1 MPPSEYGSSAD
12 FESAVDT
19 GPYVPRF
26 TRDQLDKTGQ
36 KIYDQLKQQRTQLQ
50 KGMGEEQAGRLYTD
64 FMGLQPDETLALMA
78 QQLQSTGI
86 TDIYKVKKQ
95 NVKTPLQYVPGDE
108 YSGGDS
114 FVDSSG
120 ARVYGDI
127 KQDDKGNYYTEG
139 EKVVNTETGKPITP
153 SVGQQ
158 ALAANPNILSDY
170 RLQSRRFVGTGVE
183 FTPEGVPVYFSTGY
197 KRPTEFQESGLSPVL
212 ALALTAALG
221 PAGLQLSMPAAG
233 AIAGGVTGLAQS
245 GGDINAALKSALLG
259 GATSYGLEQLL
270 GASAA
275 GMNVPSPADFAAMEA
290 TGLEALTGPSFNVPS
305 PADFAAM
312 EALGNFGYTP
322 GEIDEILKTSL
333 SQAASGIPGDLQGLS
348 DKDLLDLTMSE
359 SGAVTTPDVSK
370 PDWDTSYP
378 QDNLV
383 DTGTLKSPPMTPDQV
398 AAAAALRGIGD
409 PAMAAELG
417 TADLSW
423 MDKVNPAQLAAI
435 DTGTLPGTTLGDKLA
450 YTLGAAASK
459 VGEKLATPAGLA
471 AAGFGLA
478 SLAEATGAGKGG
490 GGAGGG
496 GGGWSGSMPR
506 YTLERSTIP
515 FTREP
520 YSKEPVMGRAFFTE
534 PKYVPRQEVAAA
546 QGGIMNL
553 NSGRYLRGKT
563 DGMADKIPSN
573 IDGVQ
578 PAALSHGEFVI
589 PADVVSHLGNGNS
602 EAGADVL
609 YKMMDRVR
617 KARTGSVK
625 QGKEINPGKYVPGG
639 IVTLADGGSVG
650 TTQVGTGITGPI
662 TTSSSST
669 LSPWIAPSITE
680 TLGRAESFAFEPYKP
695 YTGQLTATESPVQGK
710 AFQAAKGLSDP
721 SRKFSTEMAQ
731 TYMNPYLS
739 MVQQPLMSELDRQ
752 AAIRQQDIQ
761 SQFTRAGAFGGA
773 REAVA
778 RAENERNLQAAKAK
792 MLGETT
798 AAAYDQAAKMYG
810 FERSQDIADLNAML
824 RAGESQRAIESEG
837 IGALK
842 SEYEKQQAAPM
853 ERLSQYIAMM
863 RGLPISTSTST
874 PIMSDLQR
882 LGLTVEQSAKLY
894 NLLSGLGA

>member
-1 MPPSEYGSSAD
+1 MPPAEYGSSAD
-12 FESAVDT
+12 FASAMDT

-26 TRDQLDKTGQ
+26 TREQLDKTGQ
-36 KIYDQLKQQRTQLQ
+36 KIYDQLNQQRTQLQ
-50 KGMGEEQAGRLYTD
+50 KSMGEEQAGRLYTD
-64 FMGLQPDETLALMA
+64 FMGLQPEETLALMA

-86 TDIYKVKKQ
+86 TDIYKVKKET
-95 NVKTPLQYVPGDE
+95 VKTPLQYVPGDE

-114 FVDSSG
+114 FVDPSG

-139 EKVVNTETGKPITP
+139 EKVVNTETGQPITP

-183 FTPEGVPVYFSTGY
+183 FTPEGVPIYFSTGY

-275 GMNVPSPADFAAMEA
+275 GMDVPSSAEFAAMGVPSPADFVAME
-290 TGLEALTGPSFNVPS
+290 T
-305 PADFAAM
+305 
-312 EALGNFGYTP
+312 LGNLGYTP
-322 GEIDEILKTSL
+322 GEIDELLNASL
-333 SQAASGIPGDLQGLS
+333 AQQTASGIPGDLQGLA
-348 DKDLLDLTMSE
+348 DTDLLDLTMSE
-359 SGAVTTPDVSK
+359 SGAVTTPDVPK
-370 PDWDTSYP
+370 PDWNTSYP
-378 QDNLV
+378 QDTLV

-398 AAAAALRGIGD
+398 AAAAAKYGIGN
-409 PAMAAELG
+409 PEMAAELVTG
-417 TADLSW
+417 DLSW

-471 AAGFGLA
+471 AAGFGVA
-478 SLAEATGAGKGG
+478 SLAEATGAGKGD

-650 TTQVGTGITGPI
+650 TTQAGTGITGPI

-669 LSPWIAPSITE
+669 LSPWIAPSVTE
-680 TLGRAESFAFEPYKP
+680 TLGKAESFAFEPYKP
-695 YTGQLTATESPVQGK
+695 YTGQLTATESPTQTK
-710 AFQAAKGLSDP
+710 AFEAAKGLSDP
-721 SRKFSTEMAQ
+721 SRQWSSEVAK

-739 MVQQPLMSELDRQ
+739 MVQEPMMSELDRQ
-752 AAIRQQDIQ
+752 ATIRQQDIQ
-761 SQFTRAGAFGGA
+761 SRFTRAGAFGGA

-810 FERSQDIADLNAML
+810 IERSQDIADLNAML
-824 RAGESQRAIESEG
+824 RAGEAQRAIEAEG

-863 RGLPISTSTST
+863 RGLPINTSTST
-874 PIMSDLQR
+874 PIMSDLQK
-882 LGLTVEQSAKLY
+882 LGLTVEQSAKLF
-894 NLLSGLGA
+894 NLLSGLDK

>member
-1 MPPSEYGSSAD
+1 MPPAEYGSSAD
-12 FESAVDT
+12 FASAMDT

-26 TRDQLDKTGQ
+26 TREQLDKTGQ
-36 KIYDQLKQQRTQLQ
+36 KIYDQLNQQRTQLQ
-50 KGMGEEQAGRLYTD
+50 KSMGEEQAGRLYTD
-64 FMGLQPDETLALMA
+64 FMGLQPEETLALMA

-86 TDIYKVKKQ
+86 TDIYKVKKET
-95 NVKTPLQYVPGDE
+95 VKTPLQYVPGDE

-114 FVDSSG
+114 FVDPSG

-139 EKVVNTETGKPITP
+139 EKVVNTETGQPITP

-158 ALAANPNILSDY
+158 ALADNPNILSDY

-183 FTPEGVPVYFSTGY
+183 FTPEGVPIYFSTGY

-245 GGDINAALKSALLG
+245 AGDINAALKSALLG
-259 GATSYGLEQLL
+259 GATAYGLEQLL

-275 GMNVPSPADFAAMEA
+275 GMDVPSSAEFAAMGVPSPADFVTME
-290 TGLEALTGPSFNVPS
+290 T
-305 PADFAAM
+305 
-312 EALGNFGYTP
+312 LGNLGYTP
-322 GEIDEILKTSL
+322 GEIDELLNASL
-333 SQAASGIPGDLQGLS
+333 AQQTASGIPGDLQGLS
-348 DKDLLDLTMSE
+348 NQDLLDLTVGE
-359 SGAVTTPDVSK
+359 SGAVTTPDVPK
-370 PDWDTSYP
+370 PDWNTSYP
-378 QDNLV
+378 QDTLV
-383 DTGTLKSPPMTPDQV
+383 DTGNLTPMTPDQV
-398 AAAAALRGIGD
+398 AAAAAKYGIGN
-409 PAMAAELG
+409 PEMAAELVTG
-417 TADLSW
+417 DLSW

-471 AAGFGLA
+471 AAGFGVA
-478 SLAEATGAGKGG
+478 SLAEATGAGKGD
-490 GGAGGG
+490 GGAGG

-639 IVTLADGGSVG
+639 IVTLSDGGSVG
-650 TTQVGTGITGPI
+650 TTQAGTGITGPI

-669 LSPWIAPSITE
+669 LSPWIAPSVTE
-680 TLGRAESFAFEPYKP
+680 TLGKAESFAFEPYKP
-695 YTGQLTATESPVQGK
+695 YTGQLTATESPTQTK
-710 AFQAAKGLSDP
+710 AFEAAKGLSDP
-721 SRKFSTEMAQ
+721 SRQWSSEVAK

-739 MVQQPLMSELDRQ
+739 MVQEPMMSELDRQ
-752 AAIRQQDIQ
+752 AAIRQQNIQ

-810 FERSQDIADLNAML
+810 IERSQDIADLNAML
-824 RAGESQRAIESEG
+824 RAGEAQRAIEAEG

-863 RGLPISTSTST
+863 RGLPINTSTST
-874 PIMSDLQR
+874 PIMSDLQK
-882 LGLTVEQSAKLY
+882 LGLTVEQSAKLF
-894 NLLSGLGA
+894 NLLSGLDK